1 MMQVFQGESTMRV
14 PQLLTDGWFLED
26 GEERNLVSPMTFQI
40 PDLEVRKILQPG
52 DWAKVMFAVAIKGE
66 EFPTVERMWVIVRE
80 RLAGG
85 YLGILDNEPSSD
97 DVNGRLR
104 RGMELPFEPRH
115 IIDVQHGNPQSRV
128 IAFEAPTIP
137 WR

>member
-1 MMQVFQGESTMRV
+1 
-14 PQLLTDGWFLED
+14 
-26 GEERNLVSPMTFQI
+26 
-40 PDLEVRKILQPG
+40 
-52 DWAKVMFAVAIKGE
+52 MFAVSIKGE
-66 EFPTVERMWVIVRE
+66 EFPTIERMWVIVRE

-85 YLGILDNEPSSD
+85 YLGILDNEPSAD

-115 IIDVQHGNPQSRV
+115 IIDVRHGNPQSKV
-128 IAFEAPTIP
+128 IASEAPTIP